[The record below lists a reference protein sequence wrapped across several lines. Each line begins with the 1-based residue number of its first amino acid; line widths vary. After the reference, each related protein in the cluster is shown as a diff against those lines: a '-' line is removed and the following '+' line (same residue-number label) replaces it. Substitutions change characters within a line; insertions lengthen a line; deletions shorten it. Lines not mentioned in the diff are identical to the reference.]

1 MMKLLTTRNFNNVA
15 LDCYTDGNNN
25 NGDFWATREQIGR
38 LLEYGDPM
46 RAIAHIHQRNAD
58 RLDKFSTVVNLSTV
72 EGNRTV
78 TREVIVYNFKG
89 LLEICRFSN
98 QPKANAVMDFL
109 WNVADEIRQNGFYA
123 TPAKVEEILQDPD
136 NWIKVLTAY
145 KDEMAKNEKL
155 ELKNLQLSTQIA
167 EDKPKVIFAD
177 AVATSK
183 DSILIG
189 HFAKIL
195 CQNGINVGQ
204 NRLFAW
210 FREHGYLI
218 ACRGER
224 WNFPKQEYVERG
236 YFEVKKTVVNNPDGT
251 TKVNHTPKI
260 TGKGQIYFLNK
271 FLDGSFQI

>member
-1 MMKLLTTRNFNNVA
+1 MKLLTTWSFNGAA
-15 LDCYTDGNNN
+15 LDCYTDGNN

-38 LLEYGDPM
+38 LLEYSEPM
-46 RAIAHIHQRNAD
+46 KSIAKIHERNSD
-58 RLDKFSTVVNLSTV
+58 RLNKFSTIVNLTTV
-72 EGNRTV
+72 EGSRTV
-78 TREVIVYNFKG
+78 TRDVIVYNFKG

-109 WNVADEIRQNGFYA
+109 WNVADEIRQKGIYMTA
-123 TPAKVEEILQDPD
+123 QKAEEIIANPD
-136 NWIKVLTAY
+136 FIIKMAEKIKAEQARNAELEAQKLALTA
-145 KDEMAKNEKL
+145 KID
-155 ELKNLQLSTQIA
+155 
-167 EDKPKVIFAD
+167 EDKPKVIFAE

-236 YFEVKKTVVNNPDGT
+236 FFEVKKTVVNNPDGS

-260 TGKGQIYFLNK
+260 TGKGQIYFLDK